1 MGWNYFGEKQ
11 KAYTDNNGFR
21 IGEQTASL
29 GSLNFGPTASYT
41 LRETDDGLL
50 IRPLVGLK
58 GVWDFDAPDITA
70 VNGLAVGTEGLRA
83 QLKVGINLR
92 TVKGLTF
99 QGSYIY
105 DGIGVSDFESHTAE
119 LILSMPLRSSALPK
133 GSSIQGSYSLQGIN
147 YLNSFEQD
155 SEDAQSAKLS
165 VDTPVLR

>member
-1 MGWNYFGEKQ
+1 M
-11 KAYTDNNGFR
+11 R
-21 IGEQTASL
+21 
-29 GSLNFGPTASYT
+29 
-41 LRETDDGLL
+41 
-50 IRPLVGLK
+50 

-83 QLKVGINLR
+83 QLKVGVNLR

-133 GSSIQGSYSLQGIN
+133 GSSIRGSYSLQGIN
-147 YLNSFEQD
+147 YLNSFEQN

-165 VDTPVLR
+165 VDIPF